1 MLYLWSHLYDIMPF
15 CFQYMSSPPPNQVQ
29 TSLPKDYLVESL
41 LVTIFCCLM
50 SGLIA
55 LMYSYEVRLPCNHS
69 AEEHML
75 ETGGKWSS
83 KVMHFKTG

>member
-1 MLYLWSHLYDIMPF
+1 MVGSVLLIMKSAMLYLWSHLYDIMPF

-55 LMYSYEVRLPCNHS
+55 LMYSYEVRLSRGTN
-69 AEEHML
+69 
-75 ETGGKWSS
+75 
-83 KVMHFKTG
+83 VRNR